1 LIQREFGGKIPPLIT
16 GFSGLIRLLE
26 NSFYWELRCDASK
39 NSRLFEIALVFV
51 RLDHVASFII
61 NADHGVIRTV
71 KNLAIGDRIADC
83 V

>member
-1 LIQREFGGKIPPLIT
+1 MAIP
-16 GFSGLIRLLE
+16 LL
-26 NSFYWELRCDASK
+26 SDKCDVVRAK
-39 NSRLFEIALVFV
+39 TSRLFELALVLV

-61 NADHGVIRTV
+61 NADHGVMRTV